1 MDKTRPVCADF
12 FCKQLAAGGNGKD
25 RALSCVCPTCAQDG
39 AANFDL
45 LGTILSEVQS
55 VCSPSQLS
63 RVEQAQFALGT
74 IVRPHYETGEF
85 QRHLLRKCDGSSHC
99 LIHLNS
105 DPSHSVGKGAEKEYP
120 FRQLCYDAAGNV
132 VQHET
137 SCVPCLELDRLAYE
151 CEQIILELPI
161 ACSGVSSGATAAS
174 SGTGN
179 GSAVVSSEANPTV
192 LWSGSVFYVSCFIFL
207 ILMLQG
213 DSYGLAGISNHVY
226 AVYLRACHVPSHH
239 PKYGEWVEKL
249 SESLRGTAF
258 IIIPINYSSNDADQD
273 WYLDWM
279 SDLFSNVVIRELAPW
294 VDTCEATWSDGA
306 PNYHNAMSI
315 ALLPQM
321 KRLTGIAI
329 LSRGF
334 SEPGE
339 GKNKCDALTSVNVRQ
354 WVCS

>member
-132 VQHET
+132 VRHET
-137 SCVPCLELDRLAYE
+137 FCVPCLELDRLAYE

-161 ACSGVSSGATAAS
+161 ACSGVSSGATVAS

-179 GSAVVSSEANPTV
+179 GSAVVSSGANPTADSSC
-192 LWSGSVFYVSCFIFL
+192 SGNATLARKEQLLEMVRFIFSADGIFRWL
-207 ILMLQG
+207 GHLVRTTSKAMDWSEIL
-213 DSYGLAGISNHVY
+213 SNLGPRSC
-226 AVYLRACHVPSHH
+226 A
-239 PKYGEWVEKL
+239 KL
-249 SESLRGTAF
+249 KD
-258 IIIPINYSSNDADQD
+258 YSSKFLPRHAVEQHVCDHMCFVQCFFSFHVL
-273 WYLDWM
+273 YF
-279 SDLFSNVVIRELAPW
+279 LF
-294 VDTCEATWSDGA
+294 
-306 PNYHNAMSI
+306 
-315 ALLPQM
+315 
-321 KRLTGIAI
+321 
-329 LSRGF
+329 
-334 SEPGE
+334 
-339 GKNKCDALTSVNVRQ
+339 
-354 WVCS
+354 

>member
-85 QRHLLRKCDGSSHC
+85 QRHLLRNYNGSSHC

-132 VQHET
+132 VRHET
-137 SCVPCLELDRLAYE
+137 FCVPCLELDRLAYE
-151 CEQIILELPI
+151 CEQII
-161 ACSGVSSGATAAS
+161 
-174 SGTGN
+174 
-179 GSAVVSSEANPTV
+179 
-192 LWSGSVFYVSCFIFL
+192 
-207 ILMLQG
+207 
-213 DSYGLAGISNHVY
+213 
-226 AVYLRACHVPSHH
+226 
-239 PKYGEWVEKL
+239 
-249 SESLRGTAF
+249 
-258 IIIPINYSSNDADQD
+258 
-273 WYLDWM
+273 
-279 SDLFSNVVIRELAPW
+279 
-294 VDTCEATWSDGA
+294 
-306 PNYHNAMSI
+306 
-315 ALLPQM
+315 
-321 KRLTGIAI
+321 
-329 LSRGF
+329 
-334 SEPGE
+334 
-339 GKNKCDALTSVNVRQ
+339 
-354 WVCS
+354 